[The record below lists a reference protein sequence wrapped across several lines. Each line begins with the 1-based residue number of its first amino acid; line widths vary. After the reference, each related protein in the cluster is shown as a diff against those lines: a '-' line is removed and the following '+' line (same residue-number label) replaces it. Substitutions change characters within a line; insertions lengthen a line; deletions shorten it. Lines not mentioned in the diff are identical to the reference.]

1 MANLTNK
8 DIPKHDYMYVTAVIE
23 DLRDKLS
30 KEYVL
35 KVLNLVKTE
44 NTSELVEVLKEIQW
58 TKIDKSKYSGK
69 GKSRTPPVTDESEQ
83 AVIMFLEL
91 FVSGVLKED
100 TYQPIFLQYFNKYKF
115 EQCILTS
122 ADIETT
128 LSFLGSKP
136 DWAIACFSSAYMIY
150 NHFGNKLKSYTFHQN
165 STEFNFIRKLGASLS
180 KLKADKWNPADV
192 ILIKKSFNVNSL
204 SSLTLNGLNSFLEE
218 HNEVIGISL
227 KKSQKEANH
236 GKSTLSLTKFKGIK
250 PSKIQV
256 MKGKEI
262 SESGKGILT
271 SLMKEIHKKFDK
283 SLLYYREY
291 EGPILKQIESAKPK
305 SSNYPISIPVILDWI
320 AKHKDQEDLNDSL
333 CILAYNC
340 LSLNVLSCGHYK
352 CFGSDKKIVEVG
364 KRDPIT
370 IERIRFKL
378 QGDIDV
384 LVDIQVG
391 NKKYKAQIRSFGSIP
406 QMELKDPDKGI
417 WQKLKL

>member
-1 MANLTNK
+1 MANFTNK

-23 DLRDKLS
+23 ALKDQLS
-30 KEYVL
+30 KDYVL
-35 KVLNLVKTE
+35 KVLNLVKAE
-44 NTSELVEVLKEIQW
+44 NTTELVEVLKEIKW

-69 GKSRTPPVTDESEQ
+69 GQSRTPPVTDESEQ

-91 FVSGVLKED
+91 FLEGILKED
-100 TYQPIFLQYFNKYKF
+100 TYKPIFLQHFNGYTFKY
-115 EQCILTS
+115 CVLT
-122 ADIETT
+122 AKDIEKTIR
-128 LSFLGSKP
+128 FLESKP
-136 DWAIACFSSAYMIY
+136 DWAVACFSSGYMIY
-150 NHFGNKLKSYTFHQN
+150 NHFGNTLKGYTFHQN
-165 STEFNFIRKLGASLS
+165 STEFNYIRKLGAGLS
-180 KLKADKWNPADV
+180 KLKADKWNPSDV

-236 GKSTLSLTKFKGIK
+236 GKSTLSLTKFKGIN

-262 SESGKGILT
+262 SDNGKGILK
-271 SLMKEIHKKFDK
+271 SLMKEIYKKFDK
-283 SLLYYREY
+283 SLLYYRES
-291 EGPILKQIESAKPK
+291 EGPILQQIDSASPK
-305 SSNYPISIPVILDWI
+305 SAYYPISTPVILDWI

-384 LVDIQVG
+384 IVDIQVG

-406 QMELKDPDKGI
+406 QMELKDPDKGT